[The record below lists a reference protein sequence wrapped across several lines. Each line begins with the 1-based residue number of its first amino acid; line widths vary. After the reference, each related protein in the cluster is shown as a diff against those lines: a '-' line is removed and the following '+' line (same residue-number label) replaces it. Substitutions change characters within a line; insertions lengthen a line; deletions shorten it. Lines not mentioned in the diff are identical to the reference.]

1 MLEVIHG
8 SGAWPVFESWKREL
22 VAVLASDRA
31 RYPGAVEF
39 VLWDFSGYNSITT
52 EKVPPQGSTLETKWY
67 WESSHCKPSVSP
79 LMALRAFGNG
89 DMAAGQADFGVRLW
103 PDNLEDHLRSFAAK
117 RQAYRQARPEEMAD
131 IQRLFEQEK

>member
-1 MLEVIHG
+1 MDNKPEISNRLVPRAFGDLRGWIEALRIEGEIHEIGVEVD
-8 SGAWPVFESWKREL
+8 WNCEL
-22 VAVLASDRA
+22 GTIA
-31 RYPGAVEF
+31 R
-39 VLWDFSGYNSITT
+39 
-52 EKVPPQGSTLETKWY
+52 
-67 WESSHCKPSVSP
+67 
-79 LMALRAFGNG
+79 RAFGNG